1 MSRLPNETTLHA
13 ILELACR
20 APSVHNTQPWA
31 WVVRDTMLL
40 LRADPHRKLLHADP
54 NERDLVVS
62 CGAALHE
69 LVVAAAGMGWE
80 CTVHR
85 TPEGGRTDLLA
96 VVTFTPRDPDVA
108 DLGMLAAIEQR
119 QTDRRQVSSW
129 PVPRQRLDH
138 LAGLALDYGVV
149 ATTVPDHLRPVV
161 VAALETAR
169 AHQTT
174 DEAYVAELY
183 SWTRGGSDEGV
194 PPSSLL
200 AADADPTSYTRFPSG
215 TLAEDHDEVVVP
227 AEEWLVL
234 ATASD
239 DPVSWLRA
247 GEALDAMWL
256 SCTTSGLALVPYTQP
271 IEVGS
276 TRRTLQHELL
286 GDNSCPQVLVRIGW
300 PQRHHRPLPP
310 TPRRAL
316 DDVLHHESASSS

>member
-1 MSRLPNETTLHA
+1 MNATPDHPTVLAA
-13 ILELACR
+13 IGLANR

-54 NERDLVVS
+54 NERDLVMS

-80 CTVHR
+80 CAVHR

-96 VVTFTPRDPDVA
+96 VVTFSPREPDIE
-108 DLGMLAAIEQR
+108 DFSRLAAIEQR

-138 LAGLALDYGVV
+138 LAGLVLDYGVV

-161 VAALETAR
+161 VAALETSR

-174 DEAYVAELY
+174 DEAYLAELY
-183 SWTRGGSDEGV
+183 SWTRGGSDEGI
-194 PPSSLL
+194 PESSLL
-200 AADADPTSYTRFPSG
+200 AADADPASYTRFPSG
-215 TLAEDHDEVVVP
+215 TLAEGHDEAGP
-227 AEEWLVL
+227 SAEEWLVL

-239 DPVSWLRA
+239 DPVSWLRT

-276 TRRTLQHELL
+276 TRRTLQHDLL

-300 PQRHHRPLPP
+300 PQRYHQPLPP

-316 DDVLHHESASSS
+316 DDVLHHESAASS

>member
-1 MSRLPNETTLHA
+1 MSRLPNEATLRA
-13 ILELACR
+13 ILELSRR

-54 NERDLVVS
+54 NERDLVMS

-80 CTVHR
+80 CAVHR
-85 TPEGGRTDLLA
+85 IPEGGRTDLLA
-96 VVTFTPRDPDVA
+96 VVTFTPREPTVA

-119 QTDRRQVSSW
+119 FTDRRQVSSW

-138 LAGLALDYGVV
+138 LSHLVLDYGVV
-149 ATTVPDHLRPVV
+149 ATVIPDHLRPI
-161 VAALETAR
+161 VAEALETSR
-169 AHQTT
+169 AHQAT
-174 DEAYVAELY
+174 DEAYLAELY
-183 SWTRGGSDEGV
+183 SWTRGGSDEGI
-194 PPSSLL
+194 PESSLL
-200 AADADPTSYTRFPSG
+200 DADSDPASYTRFPRG
-215 TLAEDHDEVVVP
+215 TLADGDDDAGSP

-239 DPVSWLRA
+239 DAVSWLRT

-276 TRRTLQHELL
+276 TRRTLQHDLL
-286 GDNSCPQVLVRIGW
+286 GDNSCPQMLVRIGW
-300 PQRHHRPLPP
+300 PQRYHTPMPP

-316 DDVLHHESASSS
+316 DDMLRHESAASS